1 MNKEE
6 FDHAIGV
13 AGSIINESSLLVIGS
28 QAAHGSISGELPP
41 EAMRSIEVDV
51 AAFDDPD
58 GAESDLIDGSI
69 GEASMFHMSFGI
81 YVEGVSETTA
91 TVPEGWRD
99 RLVRYET
106 PATNGVIGWCLDL
119 HDLWIA
125 KAVAGRPKDVE
136 YCSAFLT
143 RGLVDA
149 DILRQR
155 LAETTGLADAV
166 RAKALAMTSTSSDS

>member
-1 MNKEE
+1 
-6 FDHAIGV
+6 
-13 AGSIINESSLLVIGS
+13 
-28 QAAHGSISGELPP
+28 
-41 EAMRSIEVDV
+41 
-51 AAFDDPD
+51 
-58 GAESDLIDGSI
+58 
-69 GEASMFHMSFGI
+69 MFHITFGI

-136 YCSAFLT
+136 YCRAFLT
-143 RGLVDA
+143 RGIVDG

-155 LAETTGLADAV
+155 LAETNGLADAV